1 MLLLNLGLLK
11 PLLRVINLKKP
22 YDVYIVGE
30 KLKMLAELKNPV
42 NKCVKVF
49 KNEPS
54 KVCGRQLLKNLR

>member
-1 MLLLNLGLLK
+1 MLLLNLRLLK

-30 KLKMLAELKNPV
+30 KLKMLAELKNRV
-42 NKCVKVF
+42 NKWVKVF

>member
-1 MLLLNLGLLK
+1 MLLLNLRLLK

-22 YDVYIVGE
+22 YVYIVGE

-42 NKCVKVF
+42 NKWVKVF